1 MLLRHHIVRANTFRY
16 LLTGFLLISS
26 FVSVRAQENLSVLSY
41 WKYYDGQS
49 GAMYRHVC
57 EQAFNQIASRKKN
70 IQALKTRLDWQRRQQ
85 GVRQKLQQAIGP
97 LPQKTP
103 LHAVITGTLERDG
116 IRAEKLYIESMPNYY
131 VTATLFLPISRSG
144 KVPAILFCSGHS
156 ANGFRSKAYQQIM
169 LNYVKKGFAVLAFDP
184 IGQGER
190 LYVTRTD
197 GSLRQNP
204 THQHSYAGAQSFV
217 AGVSPAL
224 YFIWDG
230 IRAIDYLLTRPE
242 IDAARIG
249 VAGRSG
255 GGTQT
260 AFIAALDTRIVA
272 AAPEAYLTSFD
283 KLLRS
288 NGPQDAEQNLM
299 GFLAK
304 GLDMADL
311 VEVRAPKPTLMVTTT
326 RDIFSIDGARETFR
340 EAQTAYKTLG
350 AAENLTMVEDDAE
363 HTSTKKNREAAYAFF
378 QTHLRNPGT
387 PTDEPVT
394 YFSDQE
400 LQVTLT
406 GNVYTALKGETIFS
420 VTTKRF
426 LKPKQ
431 STPALPISAQTLRS
445 QVIASTGFVAPKLK
459 EVIFSGNYPRQ
470 GYTIEKY
477 IINGPGAYYLPI
489 LWLRPSTESREVL
502 LYIHEKGKAAVMS
515 NPAFVEQLLQ
525 AGYEVVLPDLS
536 GAGELAKTYLPG
548 GDSFI
553 DSTSFNLW
561 YAGILT
567 HKSLVAVRME
577 EMLLVTEFIKKTRK
591 KAVITAVGTGIF
603 TPELLH
609 AALVSESFERIA
621 LLNGLVSYRS
631 LVETESYQ
639 ARFIPSVVAGAL
651 PQYDL
656 PDLVTTLASRPI
668 LLAGTTDAAGQVM
681 DPGELGRLYQSDSK
695 SQLQLIQDT
704 QPERLVQ
711 ALLNWQKQH

>member
-1 MLLRHHIVRANTFRY
+1 MLLYRY
-16 LLTGFLLISS
+16 IIRTKVFTYLFTSFLISS
-26 FVSVRAQENLSVLSY
+26 FVSAKAQEDLSVLGY
-41 WKYYDGQS
+41 WKYYDGLS
-49 GAMYRHVC
+49 GAMYRHISEHAF
-57 EQAFNQIASRKKN
+57 EQISSRKKT
-70 IQALKTRLDWQRRQQ
+70 IKELRTRLDWQYRQQ
-85 GVRQKLQQAIGP
+85 TVRQKLQQSIGSF
-97 LPQKTP
+97 PQKTP
-103 LHAVITGTLERDG
+103 LNEVVTGTIERDG
-116 IRAEKLYIESMPNYY
+116 IRAEKFYFESMPNYY
-131 VTATLFLPISRSG
+131 ITATLFLPISRPG

-169 LNYVKKGFAVLAFDP
+169 LNYVMKGFAVLAFDP

-190 LYVTRTD
+190 IYFTKTD

-204 THQHSYAGAQSFV
+204 THQHSYSGAQAFV

-242 IDAARIG
+242 IDASRIG
-249 VAGRSG
+249 IAGRSG

-260 AFIAALDTRIVA
+260 ALIAALDTRIVA
-272 AAPEAYLTSFD
+272 AAPEGYLTSFD

-288 NGPQDAEQNLM
+288 NGPQDAEQNIID
-299 GFLAK
+299 FLAN

-311 VEVRAPKPTLMVTTT
+311 VEVRAPKPTLLVTTT
-326 RDIFSIDGARETFR
+326 RDIFSIEGARETYR
-340 EAQTAYKTLG
+340 EAQRAYKTLG

-363 HTSTKKNREAAYAFF
+363 HTSTRKNREAAYAFF

-400 LQVTLT
+400 LQVTPT

-420 VTTKRF
+420 LTNKRIR
-426 LKPKQ
+426 KQKQ
-431 STPALPISAQTLRS
+431 STPALPISPKTLRN
-445 QVIASTGFVAPKLK
+445 QIIASTGFVTPKLK
-459 EVIFSGNYPRQ
+459 EVIFSGAYPRQ

-489 LWLRPSTESREVL
+489 LWLRPSTESRQVL
-502 LYIHEKGKAAVMS
+502 LYIHEKGKADVMRD
-515 NPAFVEQLLQ
+515 PGDVEQLLR

-536 GAGELAKTYLPG
+536 GAGELTKTYPPG

-567 HKSLVAVRME
+567 HKSLVAIRME
-577 EMLLVTEFIKKTRK
+577 EMLLVFEFIKKTRSE
-591 KAVITAVGTGIF
+591 AVITAVGTGTF
-603 TPELLH
+603 ASELLH
-609 AALVSESFERIA
+609 AALVSQAFDRIA

-639 ARFIPSVVAGAL
+639 ARFIPSVVPGAW
-651 PQYDL
+651 PFYDL
-656 PDLVTTLASRPI
+656 PDLVTALASRPVF
-668 LLAGTTDAAGQVM
+668 LAGTTDAAGRLI
-681 DPGELGRLYQSDSK
+681 GSTELNRIYQSVSK
-695 SQLQLIQDT
+695 KQVKIFTDT
-704 QPERLVQ
+704 LSDRYFQS
-711 ALLNWQKQH
+711 LLEWMGQH